1 MKSLSDRQ
9 AVIAMNQAGQS
20 IRKISRILKISRKT
34 IRRIL
39 SGKAPT
45 EVKKLSRYESLAPLV
60 CELFQRFEGNA
71 VLVQKELDHLYGH
84 QLPYTSLTHLV
95 RSLKLRPEKI
105 IRSGTFTYEPG
116 REAQHDTSPH
126 RVSIAGKMLKAQ
138 CASLVLANC
147 RLLFFQYYPRF
158 TRFEAKIFLTAA
170 LSYLDAVPEI
180 CVIDNTSV
188 LVAAGS
194 GADAIIAPEMQ
205 AFGAIYGLRF
215 VAHAIGHADRSAL
228 VERNFRYIETS
239 FLPGQDFSSWPALNA
254 AARRFCDELANSKIK
269 RALGMSPRQAYVSER
284 PFLKPLPAVKPPVY
298 QALSRTVD
306 LYGYVTVDTNRYSV
320 PEALCGKRVE
330 IHKGLYHLRIFYNMR
345 PVASHTR
352 LIEPRDTKSTLP
364 GHHCPPVAHKS
375 DKHSPLLYKLL
386 GHSPE
391 LDAYVTKIAARPA
404 ATRHLQRLLSIQ
416 RDYPAQAFDPAIARG
431 LQYGVY
437 DLSRLEKLIL
447 SFVAGEFFK
456 LEDSENE

>member
-1 MKSLSDRQ
+1 MKSLYDRQ

-126 RVSIAGKMLKAQ
+126 RVLIAGKMLKAQ

-170 LSYLDAVPEI
+170 LGYLEAVPQI
-180 CVIDNTSV
+180 CIIDNTSV

-194 GADAIIAPEMQ
+194 GADAIIAPEME

-215 VAHAIGHADRSAL
+215 VAHGIGHADRSAL
-228 VERNFRYIETS
+228 V
-239 FLPGQDFSSWPALNA
+239 
-254 AARRFCDELANSKIK
+254 
-269 RALGMSPRQAYVSER
+269 
-284 PFLKPLPAVKPPVY
+284 
-298 QALSRTVD
+298 
-306 LYGYVTVDTNRYSV
+306 
-320 PEALCGKRVE
+320 
-330 IHKGLYHLRIFYNMR
+330 
-345 PVASHTR
+345 
-352 LIEPRDTKSTLP
+352 
-364 GHHCPPVAHKS
+364 
-375 DKHSPLLYKLL
+375 
-386 GHSPE
+386 
-391 LDAYVTKIAARPA
+391 
-404 ATRHLQRLLSIQ
+404 
-416 RDYPAQAFDPAIARG
+416 
-431 LQYGVY
+431 
-437 DLSRLEKLIL
+437 
-447 SFVAGEFFK
+447 
-456 LEDSENE
+456 

>member
-126 RVSIAGKMLKAQ
+126 RVLIAGKMLKAQ

-330 IHKGLYHLRIFYNMR
+330 IHKGLYHLRIFYRMR
-345 PVASHTR
+345 LIATHPR
-352 LIEPRDTKSTLP
+352 LIEQRDSKSTLP
-364 GHHCPPVAHKS
+364 GHHSPPVAHKG
-375 DKHSPLLYKLL
+375 DKHSPLLHQLL
-386 GHSPE
+386 GHSQE
-391 LDAYVTKIAARPA
+391 LDAYAQKIAARPA
-404 ATRHLQRLLSIQ
+404 ATRHLQRLLAIKG
-416 RDYPAQAFDPAIARG
+416 DYPAQALDPAIARA

-447 SFVAGEFFK
+447 RFVAGDFFK
-456 LEDSENE
+456 LGESENE